1 MKVLYFSWVRDKIG
15 LDGEEFDLPP
25 EINPAGDFI
34 EWLKGK
40 GDAYAEVIAASN
52 AVKLA
57 VNQEYAGPNHPINN
71 DDEVALFPP
80 VTGGKG

>member
-1 MKVLYFSWVRDKIG
+1 MAKR
-15 LDGEEFDLPP
+15 
-25 EINPAGDFI
+25 
-34 EWLKGK
+34 K

-52 AVKLA
+52 TVKLA
-57 VNQEYAGPNHPINN
+57 INQEYAGPSHPINN